1 MSDKAK
7 KIVLNIMFPVIVA
20 AAVLLIWAVAAAAI
34 GASLILPTPAAA
46 VREFFA
52 YFADADFWR
61 ASWHLSLRCLP
72 NVFP

>member
-34 GASLILPTPAAA
+34 GASLILP
-46 VREFFA
+46 RYFFV
-52 YFADADFWR
+52 Y
-61 ASWHLSLRCLP
+61 SGISHSS
-72 NVFP
+72 